1 MENGAIFLPLM
12 DLVLEKARI
21 APLQREG
28 GRQSLCAN
36 YKGRLI
42 SRPVS
47 MENGAAFLPLMDLVL
62 DKARIAP
69 LQREG
74 G

>member
-1 MENGAIFLPLM
+1 MFCHNMIDIM
-12 DLVLEKARI
+12 
-21 APLQREG
+21 
-28 GRQSLCAN
+28 
-36 YKGRLI
+36 
-42 SRPVS
+42 VS

-74 G
+74 GRQSLCTNYKGRLIGIGHED